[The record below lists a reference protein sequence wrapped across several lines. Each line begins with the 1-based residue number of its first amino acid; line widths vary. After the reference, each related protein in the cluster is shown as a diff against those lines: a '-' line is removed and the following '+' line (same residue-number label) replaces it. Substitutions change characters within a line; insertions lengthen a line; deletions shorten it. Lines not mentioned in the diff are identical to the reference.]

1 MSHSEEIAELQ
12 SRVAFQEDA
21 IDKLS
26 AEIARQD
33 KEIEMLTRMIK
44 IMNKNMKA
52 LEGDSPMSPQDEP
65 PPPHY

>member
-1 MSHSEEIAELQ
+1 MSHREEIAELQ

-26 AEIARQD
+26 EEVARQD
-33 KEIEMLTRMIK
+33 KQIEMLTRMIK
-44 IMNKNMKA
+44 IMSNNLKSLDAGSM
-52 LEGDSPMSPQDEP
+52 DSPEHEP

>member
-1 MSHSEEIAELQ
+1 MSHNEQIAELE

-26 AEIARQD
+26 EEMARQE
-33 KEIEMLTRMIK
+33 KEIEMLTRMVK
-44 IMNKNMKA
+44 IINSNVKSLA
-52 LEGDSPMSPQDEP
+52 GDSVTDPDNEA